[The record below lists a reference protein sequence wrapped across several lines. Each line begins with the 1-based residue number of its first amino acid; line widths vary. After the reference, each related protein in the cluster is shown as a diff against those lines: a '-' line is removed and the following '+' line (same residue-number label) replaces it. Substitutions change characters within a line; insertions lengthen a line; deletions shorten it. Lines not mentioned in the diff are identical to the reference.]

1 MRRSFVKAVLISLG
15 ACAAAVFIA
24 FLGSF
29 VAALFL
35 LALFLIVWCVF
46 CGVRAIVLRRSGPDR
61 ESYGFALGGATSS
74 AVLLIA
80 LAVLSQAV

>member
-1 MRRSFVKAVLISLG
+1 MRRSFAKAALISLG
-15 ACAAAVFIA
+15 ACTAAALIA
-24 FLGSF
+24 SLGGL

-35 LALFLIVWCVF
+35 LALFLITWGAF
-46 CGVRAIVLRRSGPDR
+46 CAVRAIVLRRSGPDR

-80 LAVLSQAV
+80 LVVLTQAV